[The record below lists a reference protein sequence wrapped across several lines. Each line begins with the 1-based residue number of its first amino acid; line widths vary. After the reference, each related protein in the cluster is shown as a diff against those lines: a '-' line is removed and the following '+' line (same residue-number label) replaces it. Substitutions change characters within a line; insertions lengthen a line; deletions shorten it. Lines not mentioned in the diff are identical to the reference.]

1 MSVDSIEERVR
12 AILADVFGL
21 ETEAIGQETSAET
34 VEGWDSLQQLTVVL
48 ALEEEF
54 GIELDDEDTVT
65 AVTFSSI
72 TAIVRDRLEMLEP
85 S

>member
-1 MSVDSIEERVR
+1 MSVDTVEERVR

-21 ETEAIGQETSAET
+21 EPEAIGPETSAET

-54 GIELDDEDTVT
+54 DVSLDDEEATT
-65 AVTFSSI
+65 AVTLPSI
-72 TAIVRDRLEMLEP
+72 VTIIRGHLED
-85 S
+85 